1 MSRILI
7 VTWDGAGNLVSTL
20 ALARRLAQRGHDVR
34 LLGHRSIHDRCG
46 ADGWRFLPFQ
56 HTVAHD
62 SAAAH
67 ETDPSVLAREIWL
80 SGEVAR
86 DVRDAIAREPADLLI
101 GDCMLWTALCAG
113 EAAGLPTVALFHGA
127 YALFRGGPFVEAL
140 SRSLPA
146 LNAVRQHLG
155 LRAITRLSDVHD
167 ACALSVV
174 ATPVEFEPDMPRPA
188 NVRFTGPL
196 LDGPAITLRTDDV
209 AITRDP
215 DVRPLVVVSFSTSYQ
230 HQIPALQRILSALA
244 SLPVRVIATVGPA
257 IDPSIM
263 PAAANIE
270 VVRYVP
276 HDRLLPHA
284 SLVVTHAGLGT
295 VMTTLAHGV
304 PMLCL
309 PLGRD
314 QFFNAARVAALGVG
328 RVLDAN
334 ADERAI
340 ATAIQTMLADDQMR
354 QAARRWPRTIAAY
367 RQGTDAI
374 AEIEA
379 VAVGARVDVGC
390 VEA

>member
-7 VTWDGAGNLVSTL
+7 VTWDGAGNLVPTL
-20 ALARRLAQRGHDVR
+20 ALARRLGQRGHDVR
-34 LLGHRSIHDRCG
+34 MLGHRSIRDRCG

-56 HTVAHD
+56 HTAEHD

-67 ETDPSVLAREIWL
+67 EIEPSVLAREIWI
-80 SGEVAR
+80 GGAVAR
-86 DVRDAIAREPADLLI
+86 DVRDALACEPADLLI

-113 EAAGLPTVALFHGA
+113 QAAGLPTVALFHGA
-127 YALFRGGPFVEAL
+127 YALFRGGPFVDAL
-140 SRSLPA
+140 SRSLPE
-146 LNAVRQHLG
+146 LNAVRQDLE
-155 LRAITRLSDVHD
+155 LPAVERLSDVHD
-167 ACALSVV
+167 ACDLGVV

-188 NVRFTGPL
+188 NVRFAGPL
-196 LDGPAITLRTDDV
+196 LDGPALTSRADDF
-209 AITRDP
+209 AIDRDR

-230 HQIPALQRILSALA
+230 SQVAALQRILGVLA

-257 IDPSIM
+257 IDPAAM
-263 PAAANIE
+263 PVAANVE

-304 PMLCL
+304 PMVCV

-328 RVLDAN
+328 HVLDAN

-340 ATAIQTMLADDQMR
+340 AVAVQKALDDDEMR
-354 QAARRWPRTIAAY
+354 RAARRWPDVIAAY
-367 RQGTDAI
+367 RRGADVMAAI
-374 AEIEA
+374 E
-379 VAVGARVDVGC
+379 GLLH
-390 VEA
+390 